1 MHKIFF
7 DQAWE
12 DFLYWQTQ
20 DKKTAKRIVMLLKDI
35 DRNGCFG
42 IGKPEKLGGD
52 LSGWWSVRIDDCNRM
67 IFRIVN
73 DRLEIAACKGHYGD
87 K

>member
-1 MHKIFF
+1 LTVTV
-7 DQAWE
+7 A
-12 DFLYWQTQ
+12 L
-20 DKKTAKRIVMLLKDI
+20 
-35 DRNGCFG
+35 G